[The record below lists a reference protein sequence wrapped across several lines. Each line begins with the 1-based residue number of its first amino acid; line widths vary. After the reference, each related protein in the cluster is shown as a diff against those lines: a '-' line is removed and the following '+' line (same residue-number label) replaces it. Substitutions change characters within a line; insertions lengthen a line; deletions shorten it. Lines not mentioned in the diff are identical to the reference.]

1 MGNDYALHLEPG
13 RAIKEMVHQSQSSQ
27 KKLAE
32 LAGYKHLSSV
42 TTPIARNDM
51 LLSSMIRLADA
62 LGYDLML
69 VKRHNIENQPI
80 IVVERPAGQ
89 KEADAV

>member
-42 TTPIARNDM
+42 TTPIARNDLM
-51 LLSSMIRLADA
+51 LSSMVRLADA
-62 LGYDLML
+62 LGYDVML
-69 VKRHNIENQPI
+69 VKRHNVENQPN
-80 IVVERPAGQ
+80 IVVKRPEHE
-89 KEADAV
+89 KEAE

>member
-42 TTPIARNDM
+42 TTPIARNDLM
-51 LLSSMIRLADA
+51 LSSMVRLADA

-69 VKRHNIENQPI
+69 VKRENVDGYPPI
-80 IVVERPAGQ
+80 RIDAAKKEDQ
-89 KEADAV
+89 K